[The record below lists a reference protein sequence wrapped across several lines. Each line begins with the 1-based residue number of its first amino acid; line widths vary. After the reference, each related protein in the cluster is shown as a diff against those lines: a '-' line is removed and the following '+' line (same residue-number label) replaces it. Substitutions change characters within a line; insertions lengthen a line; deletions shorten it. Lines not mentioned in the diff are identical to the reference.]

1 MDAIRFNTIVGDD
14 HLIHVPA
21 GVSVPTGELQVTL
34 APVPKSD
41 TAEVA
46 MSETRGWLLAF
57 AEEAEKAN
65 PDLPAD
71 MAAQHNFYAHG
82 KPRE

>member
-1 MDAIRFNTIVGDD
+1 MDAIRFNTVVGDD

-34 APVPKSD
+34 APVPKNEATS
-41 TAEVA
+41 AA
-46 MSETRGWLLAF
+46 LAETRQWLLGF

-65 PDLPAD
+65 PDLPSD
-71 MAAQHNFYAHG
+71 MAARHNYYAHG
-82 KPRE
+82 KQSE

>member
-1 MDAIRFNTIVGDD
+1 MDAIRFNTVVGDD

-34 APVPKSD
+34 APVPKNEA
-41 TAEVA
+41 AEVA
-46 MSETRGWLLAF
+46 LAETRQWLLAF

-71 MAAQHNFYAHG
+71 MAARHNYYAHG